1 MNRSSTFKTSV
12 ITVLTLFLYDLAT
25 AQQVHKLSALEASK
39 MASSQIIEVKNAM
52 LDYKLQEVK
61 NMEVTGSA
69 RPQISGSGQ
78 LTHYLK
84 LPQIQFPNTTD
95 FNIYNVLIQ
104 EGILKDNGSG
114 GAVKITQNNGAIGVN
129 NLSFVAPWNAAASIQ
144 VNQLIFQPDVLI
156 ALQARKDALAL
167 AKENVLLAQEKS
179 KEAAYK
185 NYYGV
190 LIARKQ
196 QTFLLDGITRL
207 NKLISDQT
215 QIYKNGFIEKLD
227 IDKSTV
233 SLNNLQSS
241 VAQLNSAIAISEALL
256 KQSLNLPQ
264 QDSIMLTDTLSEM
277 ILKENVLQDDTLNF
291 NNRGEIRSLNAV
303 AKLQGL
309 DVKRNKMGNYPT
321 VAAFANGGY
330 NGQAN
335 PDFKAFTGKNW
346 FWYSTILVGLNVTV
360 PIYDGGQRKQKIQT
374 AKLNMEKTLNTIT
387 GVKNAISMEQQIAKN
402 SLQSALTSFDIQ
414 QRNIDLAT
422 KVYNAVKK
430 KYEQGLSSAQEI
442 LLAEGDIQTAQSNY
456 FKALYDAIIA
466 KVSYQKALGKL
477 Q

>member
-52 LDYKLQEVK
+52 LDYKLQEAK

>member
-1 MNRSSTFKTSV
+1 MNQKKIV
-12 ITVLTLFLYDLAT
+12 NKYKLLAILLFSGFT
-25 AQQVHKLSALEASK
+25 IKAQQVHKLSALEASL
-39 MASSQIIEVKNAM
+39 MASAQVADVKNATI
-52 LDYKLQEVK
+52 DYKLQEAK
-61 NMEVTGSA
+61 NKEVTGSA

-78 LTHYLK
+78 VTHYLK
-84 LPQIQFPNTTD
+84 VPQIQFPNTTD
-95 FNIYNVLIQ
+95 FNIYNILIQ

-114 GAVKITQNNGAIGVN
+114 GGTRITQNNGAISVN
-129 NLSFVAPWNAAASIQ
+129 NLSFVAPWNAQGSIQ

-156 ALQARKDALAL
+156 ALKARKDALIL
-167 AKENVLLAQEKS
+167 AKENITLAQEKS

-190 LIARKQ
+190 LIAKKQ
-196 QTFLLDGITRL
+196 KQFLLDGIARL
-207 NKLISDQT
+207 NKLIADQT

-233 SLNNLQSS
+233 SLNNLQSAA
-241 VAQLNSAIAISEALL
+241 AQLDNAIAISEALL

-264 QDSIMLTDTLSEM
+264 QDSILLTDTLTEKS
-277 ILKENVLQDDTLNF
+277 IKENILEDDTFNF
-291 NNRGEIRSLNAV
+291 NNRGEIRSLNALV
-303 AKLQGL
+303 QLQAL

-335 PDFKAFTGKNW
+335 PDFKAFTGKTW
-346 FWYSTILVGLNVTV
+346 FWYSTVLVGINVSV
-360 PIYDGGQRKQKIQT
+360 PIYDGGQRKQKIQA
-374 AKLNMEKTLNTIT
+374 AKLNMEKTLNTIA
-387 GVKNAISMEQQIAKN
+387 GVKNAIAMEQQIAKN
-402 SLQSALTSFDIQ
+402 SLLTSLTSFDVQ
-414 QRNIDLAT
+414 QRNIELAT
-422 KVYNAVKK
+422 KVYTAVKK

-466 KVSYQKALGKL
+466 KVAYQKSIGKL

>member
-1 MNRSSTFKTSV
+1 MSQKKTV
-12 ITVLTLFLYDLAT
+12 NKYIAVTLLLLLCFT
-25 AQQVHKLSALEASK
+25 TKAQQVHKLSAPEAAS
-39 MASSQIIEVKNAM
+39 MASTQVADVKNAT
-52 LDYKLQEVK
+52 LDYKLQEAK
-61 NMEVTGSA
+61 NKEVTGTA

-78 LTHYLK
+78 ITHYLK
-84 LPQIQFPNTTD
+84 VPQIQFPNTTD
-95 FNIYNVLIQ
+95 FNIYNILIQ

-114 GAVKITQNNGAIGVN
+114 SPIRITQNNGAIGVN
-129 NLSFVAPWNAAASIQ
+129 NLSFVAPWNAQGSIQ

-156 ALQARKDALAL
+156 ALQARKDALNL
-167 AKENVLLAQEKS
+167 AKENILLAQEKS

-190 LIARKQ
+190 LIAKKQ
-196 QTFLLDGITRL
+196 KQFLLDGIARL
-207 NKLISDQT
+207 NKLIADQT

-241 VAQLNSAIAISEALL
+241 VAQLDNAIAISEALL

-264 QDSIMLTDTLSEM
+264 QDSIIQTDTLTEKS
-277 ILKENVLQDDTLNF
+277 IKENVLQDDAFNF
-291 NNRGEIRSLNAV
+291 NNRGEIRSLNAL
-303 AKLQGL
+303 LQLQAL
-309 DVKRNKMGNYPT
+309 DIKRNKMGNYPT

-335 PDFKAFTGKNW
+335 PDFKAFTGKTW
-346 FWYSTILVGLNVTV
+346 FWYSTVLIGINVSV

-374 AKLNMEKTLNTIT
+374 AKLNMEKTQNNIASL
-387 GVKNAISMEQQIAKN
+387 KNVISMEQQIARN
-402 SLQSALTSFDIQ
+402 SLQTALISFDVQ
-414 QRNIDLAT
+414 QRNIELAT

-442 LLAEGDIQTAQSNY
+442 LLAEGEIQTAQSNY

-466 KVSYQKALGKL
+466 KVGYQKSIGKL